1 MCDPADGQANSN
13 ENIPSLVEIAKLQP
27 VEKRGQPEQEVLK
40 TLDVI
45 CLDTE
50 GVIVKLSIVPPGHYV
65 MKGREDISN
74 IIPEGNDSGQ

>member
-1 MCDPADGQANSN
+1 M
-13 ENIPSLVEIAKLQP
+13 VEIAKLWP
-27 VEKRGQPEQEVLK
+27 LEKRGQREQEVLK

-45 CLDTE
+45 CLDSE
-50 GVIVKLSIVPPGHYV
+50 AVIVKLSIAPPGHYV